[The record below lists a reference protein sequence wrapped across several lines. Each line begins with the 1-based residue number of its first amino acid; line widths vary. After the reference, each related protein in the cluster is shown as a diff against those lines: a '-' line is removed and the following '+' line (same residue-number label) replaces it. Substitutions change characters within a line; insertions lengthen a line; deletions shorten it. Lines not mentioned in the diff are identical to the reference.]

1 MPVFALVVSL
11 PVLISSFYSGRVTV
25 HRSLDILIVLFALV
39 ILSPVLVIIFFT
51 VKLSSDGGGIFKQ
64 SRVGR
69 YGKEFAMFK
78 FRTMYRANG
87 NDSKSFS
94 AGDTSRVTSVGS
106 VLRRSKLDELPQL
119 FNVLRGDMSIVGPRP
134 EVRRWVDEYPALWEK
149 VHTLRP
155 GITDPASI
163 EYRNEEELL
172 VKAINPEKMYR
183 DEVLP
188 KKLALYTQ
196 YAQERSFLGD
206 VKIIIKTLI
215 AVFK

>member
-1 MPVFALVVSL
+1 M
-11 PVLISSFYSGRVTV
+11 

-51 VKLSSDGGGIFKQ
+51 VKLSSEGGGIFKQ

-163 EYRNEEELL
+163 EYRNCL
-172 VKAINPEKMYR
+172 
-183 DEVLP
+183 
-188 KKLALYTQ
+188 LYTSD
-196 YAQERSFLGD
+196 AADE
-206 VKIIIKTLI
+206 
-215 AVFK
+215 